1 MSYHRILKLFVLFVI
16 FSVTIYI
23 FSDEGACY
31 TSLCGDSDNQYEEI
45 QTESKFE
52 GLKSIKELLLKVS
65 MSAVVFS
72 CEKAALQVH

>member
-1 MSYHRILKLFVLFVI
+1 MPRCVNILLAF

-23 FSDEGACY
+23 LSDEGACY

-65 MSAVVFS
+65 LSIVV
-72 CEKAALQVH
+72 